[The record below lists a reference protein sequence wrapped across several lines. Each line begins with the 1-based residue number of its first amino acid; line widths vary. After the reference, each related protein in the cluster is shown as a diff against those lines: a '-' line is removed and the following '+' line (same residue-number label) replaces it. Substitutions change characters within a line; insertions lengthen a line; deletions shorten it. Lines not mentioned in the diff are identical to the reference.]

1 MHSIVKV
8 VRRTQNKLVE
18 TYVEFVLKMNT
29 NKLVEIY
36 VDFVLKMNTN
46 KSDMIHKHSSACEY
60 LLSTSNKRCTIKLS
74 KSSELKNITAN
85 GIGKINLFSYPM
97 IFFSCLEHKL
107 NFDTFV
113 RKEDIS

>member
-8 VRRTQNKLVE
+8 VRRTQNKLEE

-46 KSDMIHKHSSACEY
+46 KSDMIHKQSACEY

-85 GIGKINLFSYPM
+85 GIGKIKPVFLPYD
-97 IFFSCLEHKL
+97 IFFL
-107 NFDTFV
+107 F
-113 RKEDIS
+113 RA